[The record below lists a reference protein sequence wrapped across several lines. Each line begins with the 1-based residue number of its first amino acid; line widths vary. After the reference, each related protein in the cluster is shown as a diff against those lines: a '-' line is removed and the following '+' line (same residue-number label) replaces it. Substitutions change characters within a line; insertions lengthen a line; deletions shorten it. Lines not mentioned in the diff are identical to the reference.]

1 MAYLQ
6 DVLEAIGLE
15 RERIR
20 MIFISAA
27 EGERFRQFAVEM
39 DNTIRKLGPS
49 KLHQHQIV
57 ATAEAKAKAEAKARK
72 KASKSK

>member
-1 MAYLQ
+1 MQ
-6 DVLEAIGLE
+6 DILETIGLE

-20 MIFISAA
+20 MIFVSAA

-49 KLHQHQIV
+49 KLHQFQIE
-57 ATAEAKAKAEAKARK
+57 ATAKAAAKARK
-72 KASKSK
+72 KASKTK